1 MKTLIGINDQQRK
14 KSIDILTIVLADE
27 MSMYVKTRK
36 FHWNVAGESFME
48 LHQLFQQQYTALE
61 ETIDAIAERINQLGG
76 NTIGTMQEFVQC
88 TRLTEFANVYP
99 MQKEMLVEL
108 LNDTN
113 ELIVYIRTDVMD
125 LSKKSEDVGT
135 IDFLTG
141 IIRQH
146 EKIAWILRRY
156 LA

>member
-1 MKTLIGINDQQRK
+1 MKTLIGLSDQDRK
-14 KSIDILTIVLADE
+14 QSTDVLSILLADE

-48 LHQLFQQQYTALE
+48 LHQLFQQQYTSLE
-61 ETIDAIAERINQLGG
+61 ATIDAIAERINQLGAD
-76 NTIGTMQEFVQC
+76 TIGTMQEFVEC
-88 TRLTEFANVYP
+88 SRLTEFAAVYP

-108 LNDTN
+108 LNDYN
-113 ELIVYIRTDVMD
+113 ELINYLRSDIVTI
-125 LSKKSEDVGT
+125 SKDSEDVGT

-141 IIRQH
+141 IIQQH
-146 EKIAWILRRY
+146 EKTAWMLRRY

>member
-1 MKTLIGINDQQRK
+1 MKTLIGLSDQDRK
-14 KSIDILTIVLADE
+14 QSTDVLSILLADE

-48 LHQLFQQQYTALE
+48 LHQLFQQQYTSLE
-61 ETIDAIAERINQLGG
+61 AIIDAIAERINQLGAD
-76 NTIGTMQEFVQC
+76 TIGTMQEFVEC
-88 TRLTEFANVYP
+88 SRLTEFAAVYP

-108 LNDTN
+108 LNDYN
-113 ELIVYIRTDVMD
+113 ELINYLRSDIVTI
-125 LSKKSEDVGT
+125 SKDSEDVGT

-141 IIRQH
+141 IIQQH
-146 EKIAWILRRY
+146 EKTAWILRRY

>member
-1 MKTLIGINDQQRK
+1 MKTLIGLSDQDRK
-14 KSIDILTIVLADE
+14 QSTDVLSILLADE

-48 LHQLFQQQYTALE
+48 LHQLFQQQYTSLE
-61 ETIDAIAERINQLGG
+61 ATIDAIAERINQLGAD
-76 NTIGTMQEFVQC
+76 TIGTMQEFVEC
-88 TRLTEFANVYP
+88 SRLTEFAAVYP

-108 LNDTN
+108 LNDYN
-113 ELIVYIRTDVMD
+113 ELINYLRSDIVTI
-125 LSKKSEDVGT
+125 SKDSEDVGT

-141 IIRQH
+141 IIQER
-146 EKIAWILRRY
+146 EKTAWMLRRY

>member
-1 MKTLIGINDQQRK
+1 MKTLIGLSDQDRK
-14 KSIDILTIVLADE
+14 QSTDVLSILLADE

-48 LHQLFQQQYTALE
+48 LHQLFQQQYTSLE
-61 ETIDAIAERINQLGG
+61 ATIDAIAERINQLGAG
-76 NTIGTMQEFVQC
+76 TIGTMQEFVEC
-88 TRLTEFANVYP
+88 SRLTEFAAVYP

-108 LNDTN
+108 LNDYN
-113 ELIVYIRTDVMD
+113 ELINYLRSDIVTI
-125 LSKKSEDVGT
+125 SKDSEDVGT

-141 IIRQH
+141 IIQQH
-146 EKIAWILRRY
+146 EKTAWMLRRY

>member
-1 MKTLIGINDQQRK
+1 MKTLIGLSDQDRK
-14 KSIDILTIVLADE
+14 QSTDVLSILLADE

-48 LHQLFQQQYTALE
+48 LHQLFQQQYTSLE
-61 ETIDAIAERINQLGG
+61 AIIDAIAERINQLGAD
-76 NTIGTMQEFVQC
+76 TIGTMQEFVEC
-88 TRLTEFANVYP
+88 SRLTEFAAVYP

-108 LNDTN
+108 LNDYN
-113 ELIVYIRTDVMD
+113 ELINYLRSDIVTI
-125 LSKKSEDVGT
+125 SKDSEDVGT

-141 IIRQH
+141 IIQQH
-146 EKIAWILRRY
+146 EKTAWMLRRY

>member
-1 MKTLIGINDQQRK
+1 MKILIGLSDQDRK
-14 KSIDILTIVLADE
+14 QSTDVLSILLADE

-48 LHQLFQQQYTALE
+48 LHQLFQQQYTSLE
-61 ETIDAIAERINQLGG
+61 ATIDAIAERINQLGAD
-76 NTIGTMQEFVQC
+76 TIGTMQEFVEC
-88 TRLTEFANVYP
+88 SRLTEFAAVYP

-108 LNDTN
+108 LNDYN
-113 ELIVYIRTDVMD
+113 ELINYLRSDIVTI
-125 LSKKSEDVGT
+125 SKDSEDVGT

-141 IIRQH
+141 IIQQH
-146 EKIAWILRRY
+146 EKTAWMLRRY

>member
-1 MKTLIGINDQQRK
+1 MKTLIGLSDKDRK
-14 KSIDILTIVLADE
+14 QSTDVLSILLADE

-48 LHQLFQQQYTALE
+48 LHQLFQQQYTSLE
-61 ETIDAIAERINQLGG
+61 ATIDAIAERINQLGAD
-76 NTIGTMQEFVQC
+76 TIGTMQEFVEC
-88 TRLTEFANVYP
+88 SRLTEFAAVYP

-108 LNDTN
+108 LNDYN
-113 ELIVYIRTDVMD
+113 ELINYLRSDIVTI
-125 LSKKSEDVGT
+125 SKDSEDVGT

-141 IIRQH
+141 IIQQH
-146 EKIAWILRRY
+146 EKTAWMLRRY

>member
-1 MKTLIGINDQQRK
+1 MKTLIGLSDQDRK
-14 KSIDILTIVLADE
+14 QSTDVLSILLADE

-48 LHQLFQQQYTALE
+48 LHQLFQQQYTSLE
-61 ETIDAIAERINQLGG
+61 ATIDAIAERINQLGAD
-76 NTIGTMQEFVQC
+76 TIGTMQEFVEC
-88 TRLTEFANVYP
+88 SRLTEFAAVYP

-108 LNDTN
+108 LNDYN
-113 ELIVYIRTDVMD
+113 ELINYLRSDIVTI
-125 LSKKSEDVGT
+125 SKDSEDVGT

-141 IIRQH
+141 IIQQH
-146 EKIAWILRRY
+146 EKTAWILRRY